1 MRNLAVWGACV
12 LLGLAPSALAADA
25 TDQVEQAVR
34 ELQSAWNEG
43 DRDKVVSLVS
53 EITYRSFLTRSS
65 NRGRHA
71 RHCCSQVARLE
82 RHGHPVHFDGTPL
95 RACRPRHRR
104 TEYSRRRRGS
114 RGRQNP
120 PPGMH
125 RGCQRRVSP
134 RSPEMPCSR
143 VSEVSSDFFRMR
155 SGAILSFAL
164 RPAPGQPGR
173 MSEDDAGSGVIG
185 LAVFTPR
192 PSASVGRADTS
203 VGRADTRAAP
213 GPAPRRTRR
222 TRPDNRAGRSRRSR
236 RSGTGR

>member
-1 MRNLAVWGACV
+1 VKLSEVASKRFKECLVTGRIKTGATM
-12 LLGLAPSALAADA
+12 AQAD
-25 TDQVEQAVR
+25 
-34 ELQSAWNEG
+34 L
-43 DRDKVVSLVS
+43 
-53 EITYRSFLTRSS
+53 
-65 NRGRHA
+65 GRHA
-71 RHCCSQVARLE
+71 RHCCRPGCAPRATWSSSPFR
-82 RHGHPVHFDGTPL
+82 RHPSPDLPPSTSKDRVFPTPS
-95 RACRPRHRR
+95 RQPRSP
-104 TEYSRRRRGS
+104 E
-114 RGRQNP
+114 P

-173 MSEDDAGSGVIG
+173 MSEDDAGCGVIG

-192 PSASVGRADTS
+192 PSAS

-222 TRPDNRAGRSRRSR
+222 TRPDNRAGRSRRSG